1 MDSAAEGSPCAA
13 RVARPSIA
21 AIARGNNSV
30 RATPAIEKVK
40 KSPDRRHASP
50 PNWLRWRP
58 PVLYSSNRASASS
71 ARFRPSTGRLHHEP
85 IRLLWELS
93 LAGGQRLGLWPLT

>member
-1 MDSAAEGSPCAA
+1 MDSAAEGSTCAA

-40 KSPDRRHASP
+40 KSPDRRHAP
-50 PNWLRWRP
+50 PPKRLRLAATGF
-58 PVLYSSNRASASS
+58 VFIKSSVGKLCAVSTEHGSVAPRTHSFVVGVEPRRRAK
-71 ARFRPSTGRLHHEP
+71 ART
-85 IRLLWELS
+85 
-93 LAGGQRLGLWPLT
+93 